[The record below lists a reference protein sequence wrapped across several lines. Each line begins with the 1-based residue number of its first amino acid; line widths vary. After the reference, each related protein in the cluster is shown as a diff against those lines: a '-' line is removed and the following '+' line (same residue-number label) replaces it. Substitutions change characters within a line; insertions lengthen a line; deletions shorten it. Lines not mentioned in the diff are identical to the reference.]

1 MDKLLTNLY
10 ENWYKGKTITC
21 RCNTVFK
28 TLQETC
34 ETETPYEVVLTKA
47 VNTAQDEEV
56 RK

>member
-1 MDKLLTNLY
+1 MKIGTR
-10 ENWYKGKTITC
+10 GKQLFVVVT
-21 RCNTVFK
+21 RFFK